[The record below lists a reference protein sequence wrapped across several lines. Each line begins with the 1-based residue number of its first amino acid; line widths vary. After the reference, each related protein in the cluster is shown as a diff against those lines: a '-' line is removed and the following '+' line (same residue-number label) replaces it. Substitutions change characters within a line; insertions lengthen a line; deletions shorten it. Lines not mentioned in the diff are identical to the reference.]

1 MAVFKWEGISPKGEV
16 MRGEMEAA
24 TRDAVIVRL
33 RTQRIQPLPS
43 GRFARPG
50 SAFDHR
56 FPTSPVEIQ
65 P

>member
-1 MAVFKWEGISPKGEV
+1 V
-16 MRGEMEAA
+16 
-24 TRDAVIVRL
+24 
-33 RTQRIQPLPS
+33 QPLPS

-56 FPTSPVEIQ
+56 FASTPPVEIQ

>member
-1 MAVFKWEGISPKGEV
+1 V
-16 MRGEMEAA
+16 
-24 TRDAVIVRL
+24 
-33 RTQRIQPLPS
+33 QPLPG

-56 FPTSPVEIQ
+56 FASSPVEIQ